1 MNRLKVHEHLMPC
14 PFCGG
19 KADVVTDS
27 LNGYDLKYVRC
38 LTCGCR
44 TDYFVMDK
52 ENVLL
57 IQAWNRRP
65 DDPLSILLRESQEIT
80 KKFREAYIP
89 INEAKEAFAKSL
101 EGLFAI
107 KEVQD
112 DA

>member
-19 KADVVTDS
+19 KADVATDF
-27 LNGYDLKYVRC
+27 LNGYELKYVRC

-65 DDPLSILLRESQEIT
+65 DAPLSILLRKSQEIT
-80 KKFREAYIP
+80 EKFREACIP
-89 INEAKEAFAKSL
+89 IDKAKEIFAKSL

-107 KEVQD
+107 KEEQED
-112 DA
+112 G